1 VDAYIVATNFSRAKM
16 IQTGL
21 PAERIFVKPNFSHDV
36 IGQSHTPGSHALMI
50 GRLSPDKGV
59 ATVLQ
64 AWETLGDVPLKIT
77 GDGEMR
83 EVVEQFVESRPDIKY
98 LGFVDRKELSEL
110 VQNSRFLVF
119 ASQMYEVF
127 PMVIAEAYASG
138 IPVIASRLGAMIEL
152 IRDGETGSLF
162 NPGDANDLAV
172 KVRWL
177 WDHPEEA
184 VRMGQNARREYQ
196 QKYTPERNYQQLIEI
211 YERAFM
217 EKKI

>member
-1 VDAYIVATNFSRAKM
+1 M
-16 IQTGL
+16 
-21 PAERIFVKPNFSHDV
+21 
-36 IGQSHTPGSHALMI
+36 
-50 GRLSPDKGV
+50 
-59 ATVLQ
+59 
-64 AWETLGDVPLKIT
+64 
-77 GDGEMR
+77 
-83 EVVEQFVESRPDIKY
+83 VEQFVESHPSIKY

-152 IRDGETGSLF
+152 IRDGETGLLF